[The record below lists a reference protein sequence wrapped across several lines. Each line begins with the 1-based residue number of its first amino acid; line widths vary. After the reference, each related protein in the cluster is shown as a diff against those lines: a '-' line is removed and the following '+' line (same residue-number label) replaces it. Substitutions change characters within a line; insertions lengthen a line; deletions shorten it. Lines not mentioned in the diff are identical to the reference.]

1 MTTSVDLGAV
11 EQPVIEAPATP
22 EIDAFLLCTTPKAW
36 VDYALKNLDTVL
48 IDHALCEKKAAS
60 TAISLM
66 HRYPQYD
73 ELLDK
78 MTPLAREELQ
88 HFKQV
93 INLLRDR
100 GITYHNLSPGRYA
113 GELFKHLR
121 TSELGRFVDTLIVGA
136 IIEAR
141 SCERFSSLIPSL
153 VAQGEIELASYYCS
167 LIKAEARHFE
177 GYLYLANLYTDK
189 PITERVAALLEA
201 EKQLIESPDPVFRF
215 HSGVPV

>member
-1 MTTSVDLGAV
+1 MILTTIV
-11 EQPVIEAPATP
+11 EAPATP
-22 EIDAFLLCTTPKAW
+22 EIDAFLLCTTPQAW
-36 VDYALKNLDTVL
+36 VDYALKNLDVVL

-78 MTPLAREELQ
+78 MTALAREELT

-93 INLLRDR
+93 INLLRER
-100 GITYHNLSPGRYA
+100 NITYHNLSPGRYA
-113 GELFKHLR
+113 GELRKHLR
-121 TSELGRFVDTLIVGA
+121 TGELTHFIDVLIIGA

-141 SCERFSSLIPSL
+141 SCERFAALIPSL
-153 VAQGEIELASYYCS
+153 VAQGEVELASYYCS

-177 GYLYLANLYTDK
+177 GYLYLAELYAEE
-189 PITERVAALLEA
+189 PIEHRIAALLEA
-201 EKQLIESPDPVFRF
+201 EQQLIQSSDAVFRF
-215 HSGVPV
+215 HSGVPE

>member
-1 MTTSVDLGAV
+1 MTTSVDL
-11 EQPVIEAPATP
+11 PVIEAPAIP
-22 EIDAFLLCTTPKAW
+22 EIDAFLLCATPQAW
-36 VDYALKNLDTVL
+36 VDYALQNLDTVL

-78 MTPLAREELQ
+78 MTALAREELT

-93 INLLRDR
+93 INLLREP
-100 GITYHNLSPGRYA
+100 GITYHNLSTGRYA

-121 TSELGRFVDTLIVGA
+121 TSELGRFIDALIIGA

-141 SCERFSSLIPSL
+141 SCERFAALIPGL
-153 VAQGEIELASYYCS
+153 VEQGEIKLANYYCS
-167 LIKAEARHFE
+167 LIKAEARHYE
-177 GYLYLANLYTDK
+177 GYLYLAELYTDK
-189 PITERVAALLEA
+189 PIIDRVAALLEA
-201 EKQLIESPDPVFRF
+201 EKQLIQSPDNKFRF
-215 HSGVPV
+215 HSGVPS

>member
-1 MTTSVDLGAV
+1 M
-11 EQPVIEAPATP
+11 
-22 EIDAFLLCTTPKAW
+22 
-36 VDYALKNLDTVL
+36 
-48 IDHALCEKKAAS
+48 
-60 TAISLM
+60 
-66 HRYPQYD
+66 
-73 ELLDK
+73 
-78 MTPLAREELQ
+78 
-88 HFKQV
+88 

-121 TSELGRFVDTLIVGA
+121 TSELGRFVDALIIGA

-141 SCERFSSLIPSL
+141 SCERFAALIPSL
-153 VAQGEIELASYYCS
+153 VEQGELTLANYYCS

-189 PITERVAALLEA
+189 PIAERIAALLEA

>member
-1 MTTSVDLGAV
+1 MTAIETSINEL
-11 EQPVIEAPATP
+11 PSIEIPAIP
-22 EIDAFLLCTTPKAW
+22 EIDAFLLCTTPQAW
-36 VDYALKNLDTVL
+36 VDHALQNLDVLL

-78 MTPLAREELQ
+78 MTALAREELS

-93 INLLRDR
+93 INLLRDK
-100 GITYHNLSPGRYA
+100 GITYKNISPGRYA
-113 GELFKHLR
+113 GELRKHLR
-121 TSELGRFVDTLIVGA
+121 TGELTHFIDVLIIGA

-141 SCERFSSLIPSL
+141 SCERFAALVPGL
-153 VAQGEIELASYYCS
+153 VAQGEVELASYYCS

-177 GYLYLANLYTDK
+177 GYLYLAELYTDE
-189 PITERVAALLEA
+189 PIAHRIAALLEA
-201 EKQLIESPDPVFRF
+201 EQQLIQSPDGLFRF
-215 HSGVPV
+215 HSGVPN

>member
-1 MTTSVDLGAV
+1 MTA
-11 EQPVIEAPATP
+11 IEIPAIP
-22 EIDAFLLCTTPKAW
+22 EIDAFLLCKTPQAW
-36 VDYALKNLDTVL
+36 VEYALKNLDIVL

-73 ELLDK
+73 ELLDR
-78 MTPLAREELQ
+78 MTALAREELS

-93 INLLRDR
+93 LNLLRDR
-100 GITYHNLSPGRYA
+100 KTTYQNISPGRYA
-113 GELFKHLR
+113 GELRKHVL
-121 TSELGRFVDTLIVGA
+121 TGELTHFIDVLIVGA

-141 SCERFSSLIPSL
+141 SCERFAALVPGL

-177 GYLYLANLYTDK
+177 GYLYLAELYTDQ
-189 PITERVAALLEA
+189 PIAPRVAALLEV
-201 EKQLIESPDPVFRF
+201 EKELIQSPDAKFRF
-215 HSGVPV
+215 HSGVPS